1 MAIVRAKEPFSY
13 IDGQGVPRV
22 VSPGQLFDDGDP
34 AVVKRAHLFESVEV
48 AAARAT
54 ETATAAPGE
63 LRSVAK
69 KAPTK
74 KAAPAPAAK
83 TEGDDGGT
91 VA

>member
-13 IDGQGVPRV
+13 IDSQGVPRI
-22 VSPGQLFDDGDP
+22 VSPGQLLDDGDP
-34 AVVKRAHLFESVEV
+34 AVIKRAHLFEPVEV

-69 KAPTK
+69 KAPAK
-74 KAAPAPAAK
+74 KAAPAADK
-83 TEGDDGGT
+83 SGDGGT
-91 VA
+91 GA